1 VVTALVAKDGDMFTP
16 EFFALLR
23 AVTDQVFFLP
33 GVDRSPC
40 AGACASSP
48 DYTCTARPRTLGEPL
63 SGEPL
68 VGGFIRFFLPVTRRA
83 VLSGIPGAAQWL
95 VLRSG
100 RRAATDA

>member
-1 VVTALVAKDGDMFTP
+1 MVTALVAKDGDMFTL

-48 DYTCTARPRTLGEPL
+48 DHTCTARPRTL
-63 SGEPL
+63 GEPL